1 MAAVVA
7 RLEKRSAE
15 AETPTET
22 FELECEHAH
31 KSHRQSRSSGQSNRQ
46 RPRQRG
52 HGFQAPQQRQRKD
65 GGVTA
70 YAAEGYQL
78 HRFPQQTQSFQA
90 QAQHMRDYHED
101 HTCPQCQ
108 RRHLDAC
115 QRVIGVCS
123 TCEEV
128 GHIQLYALVGRSNN
142 TISISNSSSS
152 IDHCNNR
159 SMEDH
164 SSSREACLHYHNGH
178 SKNHQPNLNG
188 TGGGVTNS
196 YGHSKDSKAN
206 RTREANRVKG
216 VNVRVSRGRPCYSGG
231 HCTSA
236 ERGHGA
242 SRWTGLGCL
251 A

>member
-101 HTCPQCQ
+101 PTCPQCQ

-128 GHIQLYALVGRSNN
+128 GHHTAICSSWPQQQHHQHQQQQQQYRPLQQQKHGGPQQQQRGMSTLSQWSLQEPLAQPQWHWGRGDQQLRAQQGQQGQQ
-142 TISISNSSSS
+142 
-152 IDHCNNR
+152 D
-159 SMEDH
+159 
-164 SSSREACLHYHNGH
+164 
-178 SKNHQPNLNG
+178 Q
-188 TGGGVTNS
+188 
-196 YGHSKDSKAN
+196 
-206 RTREANRVKG
+206 
-216 VNVRVSRGRPCYSGG
+216 RG
-231 HCTSA
+231 
-236 ERGHGA
+236 
-242 SRWTGLGCL
+242 
-251 A
+251 